1 MCVWCI
7 VFFSSRRRHTG
18 CALVTGVQTCARPI
32 CGAGVGAIVIGRL
45 LPRASVAMT
54 EINAAALRFARIN
67 AAAANVSA
75 TAHHGNCIEGIE
87 GTIDIALANPPYLIN
102 AQQRLYRDRS
112 EEHTSELHS
121 LMRISYAVFCL
132 K

>member
-1 MCVWCI
+1 MI
-7 VFFSSRRRHTG
+7 RRPPRSTRTDPLFPSTTLFRSVVDVG
-18 CALVTGVQTCARPI
+18 S
-32 CGAGVGAIVIGRL
+32 GAGVGAIVIGRL

-87 GTIDIALANPPYLIN
+87 GTIDIALANPPYLID
-102 AQQRLYRDRS
+102 AQQRDRKS
-112 EEHTSELHS
+112 TRLNSS
-121 LMRISYAVFCL
+121 P
-132 K
+132 